1 MNGFLENFANIA
13 DLQIDILNATVRSLA
28 IGIVLLGC
36 RYIVVRLVRKK
47 IQDIKRHYQWNKVI
61 NYTTGFLFFL
71 SIGGVWFKG
80 LEDIST
86 FLGLL
91 SAGLAIALHD
101 LLANLAGW
109 MFILTR
115 SPFVVGDRIEF
126 DGVAGDVI
134 DISLFQTFVLECG
147 NWVDADQSTGRI
159 ISIPNGAIFKK
170 PLSNATGGF
179 DYIWE
184 EIPVLVTFESDWKKA
199 KRIMN
204 DIARDVAAGMSDG
217 AAEKIRKAAST
228 QMIYFRKVTP
238 IVYTNV
244 KDSGILL
251 TMRYLTHPRQ
261 RRGNAEKI
269 WESLLDSFADESS
282 IDFAY
287 PTIRSY
293 QNAFEGKEDA
303 RASWP
308 TGATLWTQPGQ

>member
-1 MNGFLENFANIA
+1 MRV
-13 DLQIDILNATVRSLA
+13 DIFYSLAKSLA
-28 IGIVLLGC
+28 IA
-36 RYIVVRLVRKK
+36 VVIIGLRHIMLRILRGKLK
-47 IQDIKRHYQWNKVI
+47 DIKKRYQWIKLI
-61 NYTTGFLFFL
+61 NYTSGILSFLL
-71 SIGGVWFKG
+71 IGGVWFKG

-109 MFILTR
+109 AFILAR
-115 SPFVVGDRIEF
+115 SPFTVGDRIEF
-126 DGVAGDVI
+126 DGVRGDVI
-134 DISLFQTFVLECG
+134 DISLFQTFLLECG
-147 NWVDADQSTGRI
+147 NWVDADQATGRI

-170 PLSNATGGF
+170 PLSNSTSGF

-199 KRIMN
+199 KSILR
-204 DIARDVAAGMSDG
+204 DVSEDVAAGMSLG
-217 AAEKIRKAAST
+217 AAEKIREAAST
-228 QMIYFRKVTP
+228 QMIYFRKLTP

-244 KDSGILL
+244 KDSGVLL

-269 WESLLDSFADESS
+269 WEEILERFGAEPT

-287 PTIRSY
+287 PTIRSF
-293 QNAFEGKEDA
+293 QNAIEGKDGA
-303 RASWP
+303 RALWP
-308 TGATLWTQPGQ
+308 GEKSPLITNEAVHSVS